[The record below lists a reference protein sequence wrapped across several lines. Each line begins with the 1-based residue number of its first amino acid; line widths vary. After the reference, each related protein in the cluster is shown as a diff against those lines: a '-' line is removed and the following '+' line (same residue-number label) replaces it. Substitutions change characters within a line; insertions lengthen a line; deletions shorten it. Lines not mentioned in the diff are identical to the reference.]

1 MQNHMEFSKKTWR
14 YTMVDPYGN
23 LSTIE
28 RNIPPTTVSW
38 EYICRD
44 YHFGAESREK
54 AEALMVKHFEAH
66 SPYRGF
72 CQIAKHLGYTL
83 VSVDTEGT
91 AISGVAMPRRVL
103 LWARKNNKLLAWG
116 SLQASLKK
124 GDSL

>member
-1 MQNHMEFSKKTWR
+1 MQNHMESSKKTWR
-14 YTMVDPYGN
+14 YTLVDPYGN

-28 RNIPPTTVSW
+28 RDTPPTTVSW

-66 SPYRGF
+66 SQYRGF

-83 VSVDTEGT
+83 VSIDTDGNRYIRCGNYPQGPFMGEEE
-91 AISGVAMPRRVL
+91 
-103 LWARKNNKLLAWG
+103 
-116 SLQASLKK
+116 
-124 GDSL
+124 

>member
-66 SPYRGF
+66 SP
-72 CQIAKHLGYTL
+72 
-83 VSVDTEGT
+83 
-91 AISGVAMPRRVL
+91 
-103 LWARKNNKLLAWG
+103 
-116 SLQASLKK
+116 
-124 GDSL
+124 